1 MAETEDKAVASQRV
15 ADDLRARIESGEF
28 KVGDALP
35 TRRDLAAEYGVAPNT
50 ATVAVRLLQDVGL
63 VTIQR
68 NAKARVRDRSADVD
82 TSALLRATGEEVSA
96 LKVELAQ
103 AAERLAEV
111 EKTLAELARRTTP

>member
-1 MAETEDKAVASQRV
+1 MAEAEDKAVASQRV

-63 VTIQR
+63 VTIRR
-68 NAKARVRDRSADVD
+68 NAKARVRDRSADID
-82 TSALLRATGEEVSA
+82 SSALLRATGEEVSA